1 MTTLI
6 LLCLALIGAGVFL
19 FASQAR
25 VRGETPI
32 MRKMFPAIAVVML
45 LASGCVGIAKL
56 IPAHEPISLSANL
69 HDPEVLD
76 NYETEGNN
84 LERWLWRHCRTKNS
98 GLGKM
103 VRDGFRKWS
112 YETYELQYLLLQS
125 EQCIRAFANY
135 DAARNKLWKHEEE
148 EEEREKERQAKEDR
162 ELEERWAKEEKKQE
176 ELRAKKAAETRRAVA
191 KIKSDFNQALDNL
204 WAELQEKKNYCEVVL
219 HGTVILSEI
228 EEHNER
234 GIGAVA
240 KEFRMPDG
248 KLRGI
253 LEVAKQGCNP
263 E

>member
-19 FASQAR
+19 SALQAR

-45 LASGCVGIAKL
+45 LASGCVGVAKL

-69 HDPEVLD
+69 HDSKVLD
-76 NYETEGNN
+76 DYETQGKD
-84 LERWLWRHCRTKNS
+84 LGHWLVRHCLTRNS

-103 VRDGFRKWS
+103 VQDGFLKWQ
-112 YETYELQYLLLQS
+112 YETYEFQYLLLQR
-125 EQCIRAFANY
+125 EQCIRAFANF
-135 DAARNKLWKHEEE
+135 DAARKKLWKHEKE
-148 EEEREKERQAKEDR
+148 EEEREKVRQAKEDR
-162 ELEERWAKEEKKQE
+162 KWEERWAKEKKKEE
-176 ELRAKKAAETRRAVA
+176 ELRAKKAAGTRRAVA

-219 HGTVILSEI
+219 HGTVILGEI